1 MQRQVRLGVVDI
13 RDEERRLI
21 SDALERGRLSPGPYV
36 REFEQRFAAAHGSR
50 FAITCNSGTS
60 ALQVSL
66 AALKEVR
73 GWRDGDEVIVPA
85 LTFIA
90 TSNVV
95 IQTGLVPRFCD
106 VDRRTANLDPE
117 RLAAAVGPRTRA
129 VIPVHLFGQPCDMD
143 PIQSVA
149 RAHDL
154 AILEDSCQT
163 MFASYRGRSVGAFG
177 ELGCFSTYVA
187 HILVTGVGGVITTS
201 DPRLDKICRSLI
213 AHGRDEAYLS
223 IDDDDGLEDDALEA
237 IIRRRF
243 SFVRLGYSYRWT
255 ELEAALGLAQLGRTD
270 EIIGNRRHNAARLCA
285 GLAPLSEYLQLPWWP
300 AHSDH
305 SFMVFPVIVRG
316 PVDRDDLVFHLEKNG
331 IETRFLLPLLSQPV
345 YRRMFG
351 DLDAQCPV
359 ASSLASAGFY
369 LPCHHQIDDEDV
381 AYVIDVFWDYFES
394 RYGCSRKEL
403 EAR

>member
-21 SDALERGRLSPGPYV
+21 ADALERGRLSPGPYV
-36 REFEQRFAAAHGSR
+36 REFEQRFALAHGSR

-90 TSNVV
+90 TSNVE
-95 IQTGLVPRFCD
+95 IQTGLVPRFAD

-117 RLAAAVGPRTRA
+117 RFAAAIGPRTRA

-143 PIQSVA
+143 PILASA

-154 AILEDSCQT
+154 AVLEDSCQT

-201 DPRLDKICRSLI
+201 DPKLDRICRSLI

-223 IDDDDGLEDDALEA
+223 IDDDDGLEGDALEA
-237 IIRRRF
+237 VIRRRF

-255 ELEAALGLAQLGRTD
+255 ELEAALGLPRLD
-270 EIIGNRRHNAARLCA
+270 ERAAERL
-285 GLAPLSEYLQLPWWP
+285 
-300 AHSDH
+300 
-305 SFMVFPVIVRG
+305 R
-316 PVDRDDLVFHLEKNG
+316 
-331 IETRFLLPLLSQPV
+331 
-345 YRRMFG
+345 
-351 DLDAQCPV
+351 
-359 ASSLASAGFY
+359 
-369 LPCHHQIDDEDV
+369 
-381 AYVIDVFWDYFES
+381 
-394 RYGCSRKEL
+394 
-403 EAR
+403 